1 MKKEGEP
8 LENKPMDRQLP
19 YNIEAEQS
27 VLGAL
32 LINPIKVG
40 TVQSIIEEDDFYLRK
55 HSIIFNAMANIFDSH
70 DYIIELTQTAP
81 TAVNVDHYAKI
92 VKDKSILR
100 SLISASTQI
109 SQTAYEEGDEIS
121 NIIEKSEK
129 LILSIGEGKNNDGPV
144 SIRSLISD

>member
-8 LENKPMDRQLP
+8 LENNPMDRQLP

-55 HSIIFNAMANIFDSH
+55 
-70 DYIIELTQTAP
+70 
-81 TAVNVDHYAKI
+81 
-92 VKDKSILR
+92 
-100 SLISASTQI
+100 
-109 SQTAYEEGDEIS
+109 
-121 NIIEKSEK
+121 
-129 LILSIGEGKNNDGPV
+129 
-144 SIRSLISD
+144 